1 MSSPRRGSDP
11 PGPRAGPDGEGGV
24 GEARSLERWGWGS
37 ISVNVLLAVV
47 HAFVAVASS
56 SLAVSAELVHNVA
69 DLLGSVAV
77 LVGLKLAAR
86 RSKAFPYGLH
96 KVENLVTAGLA
107 GLVFATA
114 YEIGKDALAARSAPP
129 RSQAWM
135 LAALAATTVLPLV
148 FGHFEL
154 RAGRTAG
161 SPSLVADAR
170 EYRVHVLTTGLAFAA
185 LASQALGMPL
195 DRGAALVI
203 VVVVAKTGW
212 ELLRDAMRVLLD
224 ASLDAETLLR
234 IREVV
239 HADPAVR
246 ELSWVTG
253 RSAGRFRF
261 VEAGVALRVS
271 GPERTEAVVRRVEAS
286 VRSRVPHVERV
297 LVHVEAPATPYFRG
311 AVPLADRAGTVSP
324 HFGKAPYFALVS
336 LRRVDGSVTS
346 QSVVETPHL
355 AEDKAR
361 GLRVAE
367 WLAAEK
373 VDVVL
378 TKEEMRGKGPE
389 YVLRDAGIVLVRTD
403 AATLDGALSSL
414 AGEPGDPSPGAG
426 GS

>member
-1 MSSPRRGSDP
+1 
-11 PGPRAGPDGEGGV
+11 
-24 GEARSLERWGWGS
+24 
-37 ISVNVLLAVV
+37 VNLLLVVV
-47 HAFVAVASS
+47 HAFVAVASG
-56 SLAVSAELVHNVA
+56 SLAVSAELVHNIA

-77 LVGLKLAAR
+77 LAGLKLAAR
-86 RSKAFPYGLH
+86 RSEAFPYGLH
-96 KVENLVTAGLA
+96 KVENVVAAGLA

-114 YEIGKDALAARSAPP
+114 YEIGKSALVAPSAPL

-135 LAALAATTVLPLV
+135 LAVLAATTVLPLV
-148 FGHFEL
+148 FSRFEL
-154 RAGRTAG
+154 RAGRAAG

-170 EYRVHVLTTGLAFAA
+170 EYRVHVLTTGLALAA
-185 LASQALGMPL
+185 LASQTLGVPL

-224 ASLDAETLLR
+224 AALDAETLLR

-239 HADPAVR
+239 RADPAVR

-271 GPERTEAVVRRVEAS
+271 GPERTEAVVRRIEAG
-286 VRSRVPHVERV
+286 VRERVPHVERV
-297 LVHVEAPATPYFRG
+297 LVHVEAAVTASLRC
-311 AVPLADRAGTVSP
+311 AVPLADRGGNLSP
-324 HFGKAPYFALVS
+324 HFGKAPYFALVTL
-336 LRRVDGSVTS
+336 LRADGSVTS
-346 QSVVETPHL
+346 QIVVETPRV
-355 AEDKAR
+355 AEEKAR

-378 TKEEMRGKGPE
+378 TKEELRGKGPE

-403 AATLDGALSSL
+403 AATLDSALSSL
-414 AGEPGDPSPGAG
+414 PREREDASPSSGGA
-426 GS
+426 